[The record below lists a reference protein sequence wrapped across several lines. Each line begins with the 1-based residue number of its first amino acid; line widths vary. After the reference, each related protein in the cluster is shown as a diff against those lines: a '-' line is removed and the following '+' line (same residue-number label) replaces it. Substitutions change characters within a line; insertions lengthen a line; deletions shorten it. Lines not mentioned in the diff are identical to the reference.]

1 MRHLTTLICALL
13 LLGFQG
19 VSQSPPLEKTD
30 AKNASVTFRFLY
42 KQMHPA
48 RFEIFVRSDGTAS
61 YESQDDAPVITASA
75 PENPA
80 YQKPEGQE
88 KQSSDAEEIKGDV
101 YHRNFQITPTL
112 KTRIFD
118 LAKLANYFDGD
129 FDFRKHNVAFTGKK
143 TLVYSDGTHSTQ
155 ATYNWSENQA
165 INELTEVFNR
175 ISQTFEFGQR
185 LAFEFRF
192 QKLELDSELASMEDV
207 AKRGGLAELHVIV
220 PLLQQLAND
229 KSVMHVARERAARLL
244 KRAEP
249 EQAELGAPPQ
259 VNP

>member
-13 LLGFQG
+13 LGSFAL
-19 VSQSPPLEKTD
+19 SQTPPQEKAD

-48 RFEIFVRSDGTAS
+48 RYEIIVHSDGTAS
-61 YESQDDAPVITASA
+61 YESQDNAPMITATTPQS
-75 PENPA
+75 PA
-80 YQKPEGQE
+80 YQKPQAGEA
-88 KQSSDAEEIKGDV
+88 QSSDSEDVKGDV
-101 YHRNFQITPTL
+101 YHRNFRITPTL
-112 KTRIFD
+112 KTRIFE

-165 INELTEVFNR
+165 INELTEIFNR

-192 QKLELDSELASMEDV
+192 QKLELDNELASMEDI
-207 AKRGGLAELHVIV
+207 ARRGGLAELHVIV
-220 PLLQQLAND
+220 PLLQQLSTD

-259 VNP
+259 INP

>member
-1 MRHLTTLICALL
+1 MRYLPRSIYALL
-13 LLGFQG
+13 LLSALAL
-19 VSQSPPLEKTD
+19 SQTATPEK
-30 AKNASVTFRFLY
+30 AEPKNASVTFRFLY

-48 RFEIFVRSDGTAS
+48 RYEVIVRSDGTAS
-61 YESQDDAPVITASA
+61 YESQDEAPVITANG

-80 YQKPEGQE
+80 YQKPATQDA
-88 KQSSDAEEIKGDV
+88 QSGDSEDIKGDV
-101 YHRNFQITPTL
+101 YHRNFQVTPTL
-112 KTRIFD
+112 KTRIFE

-165 INELTEVFNR
+165 INELTELFQR

-185 LAFEFRF
+185 PAFEFRF
-192 QKLELDSELASMEDV
+192 QKLELDNELASMEDV
-207 AKRGGLAELHVIV
+207 AKRGGLAELHVLV
-220 PLLQQLAND
+220 PLLQQLSTD

-249 EQAELGAPPQ
+249 EQAELGAAPRL
-259 VNP
+259 NP

>member
-1 MRHLTTLICALL
+1 MRYLLRSICALL
-13 LLGFQG
+13 FFCTLA
-19 VSQSPPLEKTD
+19 VSQTPPQEKVEP
-30 AKNASVTFRFLY
+30 KNASVTFRFLY

-48 RFEIFVRSDGTAS
+48 RYEVVVRSNGTAS
-61 YESQDDAPVITASA
+61 YESQDDAPVITANT

-80 YQKPEGQE
+80 YQKPTTEQAQRGDSE
-88 KQSSDAEEIKGDV
+88 DIKGDV

-112 KTRIFD
+112 KTRIFES
-118 LAKLANYFDGD
+118 AKLANYFDGD
-129 FDFRKHNVAFTGKK
+129 FDFHKHNIAFTGKK
-143 TLVYSDGTHSTQ
+143 TLVYSDGARSTQ

-165 INELTEVFNR
+165 INEVTELFQH

-192 QKLELDSELASMEDV
+192 QKLELDNELASMEDV
-207 AKRGGLAELHVIV
+207 AKRGGLAELHVLA
-220 PLLQQLAND
+220 PLLQQLSTD

-244 KRAEP
+244 KRAGP
-249 EQAELGAPPQ
+249 EQAELGAAPQ